1 MYGHHAAIRRA
12 RPRAASSTGTGRK
25 NSCNRTASAAK
36 SSVRSYIEAAASI
49 LYGGDSQDCLSL
61 QALVSGQE
69 GQNPGSPIESLPFP
83 ELDLFPRPSMHT

>member
-1 MYGHHAAIRRA
+1 MQ
-12 RPRAASSTGTGRK
+12 
-25 NSCNRTASAAK
+25 
-36 SSVRSYIEAAASI
+36 AAASI

-83 ELDLFPRPSMHT
+83 STTALFEHAPFAECRQLDLGNPTGSGYLICPHVGSTDP

>member
-1 MYGHHAAIRRA
+1 MQ
-12 RPRAASSTGTGRK
+12 
-25 NSCNRTASAAK
+25 
-36 SSVRSYIEAAASI
+36 AAASI

-83 ELDLFPRPSMHT
+83 VLSWESLDGMVTPSDLIYLAVRAGPDRPSDRPIGHVPICRIIQL

>member
-1 MYGHHAAIRRA
+1 MQ
-12 RPRAASSTGTGRK
+12 
-25 NSCNRTASAAK
+25 
-36 SSVRSYIEAAASI
+36 AAASI

-83 ELDLFPRPSMHT
+83 IEGVHEWVDHSNRDL